1 MNTIDMQLLAR
12 QHQILLEVGR
22 VQSANRLLDEADIK
36 LPQQVAL
43 GFLGS
48 TPVPHELKK
57 HPVNPNSSFEI
68 SA

>member
-1 MNTIDMQLLAR
+1 MNIDIQMIAR
-12 QHQILLEVGR
+12 QHQILMEVGR
-22 VQSANRLLDEADIK
+22 IQSANRLLDEAGIK

-57 HPVNPNSSFEI
+57 HSLEI

>member
-1 MNTIDMQLLAR
+1 MSIDIQMIAR
-12 QHQILLEVGR
+12 QHQILMEVGR
-22 VQSANRLLDEADIK
+22 VQSANRLLDEAGIK

-48 TPVPHELKK
+48 NPVPHELKK
-57 HPVNPNSSFEI
+57 HSLNPNSSFEI